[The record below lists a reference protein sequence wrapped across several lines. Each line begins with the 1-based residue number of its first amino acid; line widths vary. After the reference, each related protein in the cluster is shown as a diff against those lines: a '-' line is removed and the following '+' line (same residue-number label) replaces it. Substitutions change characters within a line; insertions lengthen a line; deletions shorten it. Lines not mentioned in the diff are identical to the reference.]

1 MNRKSSRLVVLT
13 ISTGFLFLYFIFSF
27 HWAIIVAAMIGSFGI
42 LSSFISYKIE
52 WFWLKLAQFLSLIF
66 SNILLTAVYYFILF
80 PISLVSRF
88 FSKDPLML
96 SRKYKSYFVDRE
108 KKLRK
113 EDFEKTW

>member
-1 MNRKSSRLVVLT
+1 MNRNSSRLVVLT
-13 ISTGFLFLYFIFSF
+13 ISTGLLFLYFIFSF
-27 HWAIIVAAMIGSFGI
+27 HWAIIVAAIIGTCGI

-52 WFWLKLAQFLSLIF
+52 WIWLKLAQFLSLIF
-66 SNILLTAVYYFILF
+66 SSILLTAVYYFILF
-80 PISLVSRF
+80 PISLVSSF

-96 SRKYKSYFVDRE
+96 SRKHKSYFVDSE